1 MYKMN
6 LILYIH
12 YIYLRKRSYICTD
25 INITYTHRDF
35 IRIHSK
41 VTNGGLS
48 LNGFK
53 FTLVVL

>member
-1 MYKMN
+1 MN

-12 YIYLRKRSYICTD
+12 YIYLRKRPYICTD